1 MQKEQKNL
9 LVYGYGMAVILTVI
23 SLFQIFRHQRLVIGL
38 ALDILAIFFIVIT
51 ALALPLLKTIYT
63 YWMKAAHVI
72 GGIVNAIVLII
83 VYYVMFGLAGLI
95 FKLLGKDLLYQKW
108 DPSAESYWIKRDE
121 PDDPEHLK
129 RQF

>member
-1 MQKEQKNL
+1 MQKEQKNV